1 MIFQLRRQFLGSVY
15 MPNQTHDGDD
25 RSKVKLVGRIFEQP
39 YQAFPREK
47 KRVELVKVSV
57 V

>member
-1 MIFQLRRQFLGSVY
+1 
-15 MPNQTHDGDD
+15 MPNQTHDGDE
-25 RSKVKLVGRIFEQP
+25 RCKVKWVGRIFEQP
-39 YQAFPREK
+39 YQALPREK